1 MSILGRRKHSRF
13 LLAQPVD
20 GHLRVR
26 EEVAI
31 EEWNDTEV
39 VILSPEPCRADEHL
53 TIEIA
58 GASRRRLSVRVLESR
73 PAVVADGAIRHR
85 LRLSIDHRGENGS
98 EQGGREL

>member
-13 LLAQPVD
+13 LLAQPAE

-31 EEWNDTEV
+31 EEWNDGEV
-39 VILSPEPCRADEHL
+39 TILSPEPCKADEHL
-53 TIEIA
+53 TLEIP
-58 GASRRRLSVRVLESR
+58 GDIRRRYNVRVRDSR

-85 LRLSIDHRGENGS
+85 LKLSIEHQGADGSQRGGHE
-98 EQGGREL
+98 R